1 MFVRFKNYN
10 RTCNMDWFFE
20 PIWDKQME
28 NLPFILSLFC
38 VPISYRLKKRAAKK
52 EISEDDKRICY
63 FSYHMDFKNSGID
76 ERYVK
81 ERLKEI
87 ITVAYKSGIR
97 YFYIDN
103 KYGLSTITADVL
115 AKMAFF
121 RLRMNPRY
129 CFFDVRDFFFDRLP
143 EKDLYTKF
151 AMNDIVY
158 DISEEDTEETI
169 KKAEMI
175 FIGKSEMLVID
186 KKSGDNDERISL
198 ANKKGIKVVELF
210 EP

>member
-1 MFVRFKNYN
+1 MFIRFKDFN
-10 RTCNMDWFFE
+10 RTCNLDWFFE
-20 PIWDKQME
+20 PTWDKRME

-38 VPISYRLKKRAAKK
+38 VPISYKLKKRAAKK

-87 ITVAYKSGIR
+87 IDMAYKMGIR

-121 RLRMNPRY
+121 RLRMRPGY
-129 CFFDVRDFFFDRLP
+129 CFFNILDFFNDNIP
-143 EKDLYTKF
+143 KKDLYSKI

-158 DISEEDTEETI
+158 DITGEDTEKTI
-169 KKAEMI
+169 KKAEMT

-186 KKSGDNDERISL
+186 KKSDDNDERIAF